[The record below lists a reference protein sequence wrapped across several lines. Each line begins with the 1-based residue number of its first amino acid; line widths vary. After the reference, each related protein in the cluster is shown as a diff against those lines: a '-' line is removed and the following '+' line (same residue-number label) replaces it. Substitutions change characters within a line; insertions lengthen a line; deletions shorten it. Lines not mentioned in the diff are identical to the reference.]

1 MSDVILE
8 KARLIYQKYQNGELG
23 DTSLPEDTNPGLDSS
38 SNENALYFTLPMALN
53 SQRNS
58 YTLWESALKT
68 YEDSETN
75 FVFSP
80 NKVINADYEEVQ
92 KALTKYRLALQRNK
106 QTNIWLKLCQT
117 FTDLSDGNIINFARN
132 LDDDVNKI
140 RYFMQ
145 KEAKKKFP
153 YLSGT
158 KLCNYWLYVLSNYTA
173 IPLKNTNDIYIAADR
188 HIIRASYKLGLIT
201 KEQMESSKVQTY
213 VIGAWAKELQ
223 GTEFVP
229 TDLQNPLWLWS
240 RNGFKN
246 LES

>member
-1 MSDVILE
+1 
-8 KARLIYQKYQNGELG
+8 
-23 DTSLPEDTNPGLDSS
+23 
-38 SNENALYFTLPMALN
+38 MALN

-117 FTDLSDGNIINFARN
+117 FIDLSDGNIINFARN

-145 KEAKKKFP
+145 KEAKKKIP

-188 HIIRASYKLGLIT
+188 HIIRASYKLDLIT

-213 VIGAWAKELQ
+213 VIDAWAKELQ

-240 RNGFKN
+240 RNSFKN

>member
-8 KARLIYQKYQNGELG
+8 KARQIYQKYQNGELG

-53 SQRNS
+53 YQRNS

-106 QTNIWLKLCQT
+106 QTNILLKLCQT

-213 VIGAWAKELQ
+213 VIDAWAKELQ

-229 TDLQNPLWLWS
+229 TDLQNPL
-240 RNGFKN
+240 
-246 LES
+246 

>member
-23 DTSLPEDTNPGLDSS
+23 DTNPGLDSS

-80 NKVINADYEEVQ
+80 NKVINADYEDVQ
-92 KALTKYRLALQRNK
+92 KALTKYKLALQRNK

-140 RYFMQ
+140 RCFMQ
-145 KEAKKKFP
+145 KQAKKKFP

-213 VIGAWAKELQ
+213 VIDAWAKELQ

-240 RNGFKN
+240 RNSFKN

>member
-1 MSDVILE
+1 
-8 KARLIYQKYQNGELG
+8 
-23 DTSLPEDTNPGLDSS
+23 
-38 SNENALYFTLPMALN
+38 MALN

-117 FTDLSDGNIINFARN
+117 FIDLSDGNIINFARN

-188 HIIRASYKLGLIT
+188 HIIRASYKLDLIT

-213 VIGAWAKELQ
+213 VIDAWAKELQ

-240 RNGFKN
+240 RSNFKE
-246 LES
+246 LD